1 MKKFSIPSLLLLL
14 LASMPAF
21 PASKTL
27 DIYFVDVEGGQ
38 ATLVVSPSG
47 QSLLIDTGWPG
58 FEGRDAERIATA
70 AKKAGLSKI
79 DYVLTTH
86 FHTDHV
92 GGIQQLADR
101 IPIGALVDHG
111 SNTETGANAERLNK
125 AYDAVAAKTKRIT
138 VKPGDKVPVK
148 GLQVEVLTARG
159 ELTGKQGKTNP
170 LCAGVERKKEDP
182 TENARSLGTLIT
194 FGKFRFLDLGDLTW
208 NKELDL
214 VCPNNRIGTVDVYL
228 TTHHGMDASGPAA
241 LVHAVAPRVAI
252 MNNGEKK
259 GGAPVAWKVVK
270 ASPGLL
276 DLWQVHYSAAGGA
289 ENNVDE
295 KFIANPKGEDIGH
308 YLMLQAQNNGKFTVT
323 NSRNGYNKSY

>member
-1 MKKFSIPSLLLLL
+1 
-14 LASMPAF
+14 
-21 PASKTL
+21 
-27 DIYFVDVEGGQ
+27 
-38 ATLVVSPSG
+38 
-47 QSLLIDTGWPG
+47 
-58 FEGRDAERIATA
+58 
-70 AKKAGLSKI
+70 
-79 DYVLTTH
+79 
-86 FHTDHV
+86 
-92 GGIQQLADR
+92 LADR

-111 SNTETGANAERLNK
+111 SNTETGANAERLNQ
-125 AYDAVAAKTKRIT
+125 AYEAVAAKTKRIT

-159 ELTGKQGKTNP
+159 ELTGKQGKANS
-170 LCAGVERKKEDP
+170 LCSGVERKKEDP

-214 VCPNNRIGTVDVYL
+214 ACPTNRIGTVDVYL

-276 DLWQVHYSAAGGA
+276 DLWQVHYAAAGGD